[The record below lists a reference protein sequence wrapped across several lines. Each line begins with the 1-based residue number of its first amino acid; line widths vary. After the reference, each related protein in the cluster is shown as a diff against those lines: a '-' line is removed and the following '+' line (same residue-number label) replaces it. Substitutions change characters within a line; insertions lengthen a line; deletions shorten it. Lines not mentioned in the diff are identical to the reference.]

1 MRFKRSFYFFLL
13 ILHLLVVP
21 TTISL
26 AAQNLSMVVI
36 DAKNGKELF
45 SQNSLER
52 RQPASLT
59 KMMTLYLTF
68 YAIERTGKL
77 SLDQRVKVSNL
88 ASKEPPSRLG
98 LKVGQTET
106 VRNLIRSAALKSA
119 NDSATVLAEA
129 ISGSEEKFAEY
140 MTNSAEVMGMK
151 DTQFKNAH
159 GLTEPGHYSTA
170 SDMAILAR
178 RLLYDFPDYYHLFGK
193 TFTYVGSKKINNT
206 NWKFLKTYKGADGIK
221 TGFTNAA
228 GFNLAGSA
236 ERSSG
241 RVIGIILGAE
251 GSGERTKR
259 MTEMLDIGFSK
270 IGTFPKILPLA
281 PINLEHLSKNN
292 ILYLSKLK
300 DIPPERS
307 NLALSTK
314 FTTQIRKSNF
324 SKSLRPKIFLKP
336 ESASLDLSV
345 IKDLDTSYKTFRN
358 SKDHQIQVGFYY
370 TESNAQADM
379 TKVMLSSI
387 DTLGASKTNVVEVV
401 KDNLKGYALEFYGL
415 TAPQAMKSCARIRVI
430 KVDCFVS
437 LQ

>member
-1 MRFKRSFYFFLL
+1 MRFQRFFSFLILL
-13 ILHLLVVP
+13 IHLLVYS
-21 TTISL
+21 TISSL

-45 SQNSLER
+45 SQNSTER

-68 YAIERTGKL
+68 YAIERTGQL
-77 SLDQRVKVSNL
+77 SLDQKVKVSNF

-98 LKVGQTET
+98 LKVGQSET
-106 VRNLIRSAALKSA
+106 IRNLIRSAALKSA

-129 ISGSEEKFAEY
+129 ISGSEKRFAEY
-140 MTNSAEVMGMK
+140 MTISAKAMGMK

-193 TFTYVGSKKINNT
+193 TFTYVGNKKINNT
-206 NWKFLKTYKGADGIK
+206 NRKFLKTYKGADGIK

-228 GFNLAGSA
+228 GFNLAASA

-270 IGTFPKILPLA
+270 IDSFPKLLPLI
-281 PINLEHLSKNN
+281 PIYLEHLSKKNFPH
-292 ILYLSKLK
+292 LTLLK
-300 DIPPERS
+300 NVPPSRS
-307 NLALSTK
+307 SITFVTNVA
-314 FTTQIRKSNF
+314 TQFREINF
-324 SKSLRPKIFLKP
+324 ADSLRPEVFLKP
-336 ESASLDLSV
+336 VSTSLDLTV
-345 IKDLDTSYKTFRN
+345 IKDLEGSFHSYTNK
-358 SKDHQIQVGFYY
+358 KDHQIHVGFYY
-370 TESNAQADM
+370 TKSNAQADI

-387 DTLGASKTNVVEVV
+387 DTLSNSNTNIIEIV
-401 KDNLKGYALEFYGL
+401 KDNLKGYALEFDGL
-415 TAPQAMKSCARIRVI
+415 TAPQAMKSCARMRVI
-430 KVDCFVS
+430 NVDCLVS
-437 LQ
+437 FQ